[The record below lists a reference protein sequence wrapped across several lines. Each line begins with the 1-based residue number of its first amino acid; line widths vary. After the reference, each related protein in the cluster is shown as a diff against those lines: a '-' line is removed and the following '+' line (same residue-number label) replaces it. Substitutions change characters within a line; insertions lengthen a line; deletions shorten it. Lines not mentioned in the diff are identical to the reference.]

1 MGFPIGMLQNKSNAH
16 LDSWALQSGKW
27 QVRTASQTGPTR
39 NIKTTPEA
47 TTKEIGTDG
56 LGHIVFFKVAWS
68 VTQVHCA
75 TLAATSCP
83 WTRGASRQ
91 KMTTPYL
98 VPSSMAKRA
107 FRWFGCL
114 GFRQKARGRRCGET
128 VEDVWVHRLGL
139 CSRLPW
145 RPFGPQAEL
154 ESLCSNCLPQKSR
167 AAYAS
172 QFLVTW
178 CGHADRDIFF
188 QFAVFKNTL
197 CFLGACVRQFQR
209 PSTDTNETVSS
220 TTA

>member
-39 NIKTTPEA
+39 NITTTPEA

-56 LGHIVFFKVAWS
+56 LGHTVFFKVAWS
-68 VTQVHCA
+68 VTQLHCA

-98 VPSSMAKRA
+98 VPSSMAKQA

-114 GFRQKARGRRCGET
+114 GEDSIHAFLRIMIFMIPVRSSFHSNYHKFWPQQYKRILSCVLQQCDDHSWSSHFNQLSPLEAACQEPRR
-128 VEDVWVHRLGL
+128 L
-139 CSRLPW
+139 
-145 RPFGPQAEL
+145 
-154 ESLCSNCLPQKSR
+154 
-167 AAYAS
+167 
-172 QFLVTW
+172 
-178 CGHADRDIFF
+178 
-188 QFAVFKNTL
+188 
-197 CFLGACVRQFQR
+197 
-209 PSTDTNETVSS
+209 
-220 TTA
+220 